1 MNTKQI
7 FLAVALAALAP
18 LAHAESPSET
28 IFKFEDGKSV
38 LTRAQVRAQVLNLDR
53 SEQVAGEVYP
63 YDVMHAIG
71 MRMIAEV
78 RGEARNAP
86 RIYGEISEELVSTM
100 QELRAV
106 TRK

>member
-1 MNTKQI
+1 
-7 FLAVALAALAP
+7 
-18 LAHAESPSET
+18 
-28 IFKFEDGKSV
+28 
-38 LTRAQVRAQVLNLDR
+38 
-53 SEQVAGEVYP
+53 
-63 YDVMHAIG
+63 